1 MRFFGFPGDF
11 PTNPFPQKG
20 KKPMV
25 KPRWL
30 LRFQAMPKSMDSASH
45 EMSGLQH
52 AKKRNFKPIL
62 HSVIVYYSI
71 L

>member
-20 KKPMV
+20 KKTHGETSV
-25 KPRWL
+25 V
-30 LRFQAMPKSMDSASH
+30 AEVSGDAKSMDSASH
-45 EMSGLQH
+45 EMSVFSTPKNAISSL
-52 AKKRNFKPIL
+52 
-62 HSVIVYYSI
+62 SYIV